1 MKTFSITESFK
12 FGWNKLKAHS
22 RLVFSAT
29 LILAAIQLLVR
40 LTTPEQS
47 SVPAAG
53 IMIFGA
59 IIEVVLGTGF
69 TIIALKLARGEHTT
83 FREII
88 PSGRLLW
95 QYIATAVLVGLMML
109 VCVGIPVGV
118 GVLLM
123 LGGGGISGLVIGGII
138 GGAIAILIV
147 LRYFF
152 IKIVSIDGVRPIKE
166 ILSTSAKLSD
176 GIKWQLLLFL
186 LVIALINI
194 LGALTVVGL
203 LLTIPITLF
212 AMTHVY
218 LKLLAPSQTPAAT
231 VSPSSPAIE

>member
-1 MKTFSITESFK
+1 MAAGSLVRPMPCATASLARSWSTRAICVLRSRRRACSSVIRVPKSAASSASKKHAKRHNGVRDNCSKIRGTGFGFCIVYLLRMKTFSITESFK

-69 TIIALKLARGEHTT
+69 TIIALKLARGQHTT

-123 LGGGGISGLVIGGII
+123 LGGGGISGLVIGG
-138 GGAIAILIV
+138 
-147 LRYFF
+147 
-152 IKIVSIDGVRPIKE
+152 
-166 ILSTSAKLSD
+166 
-176 GIKWQLLLFL
+176 
-186 LVIALINI
+186 
-194 LGALTVVGL
+194 
-203 LLTIPITLF
+203 
-212 AMTHVY
+212 
-218 LKLLAPSQTPAAT
+218 
-231 VSPSSPAIE
+231 